1 MVGSST
7 SLHPISQ
14 TMMEARAGLGLF
26 QPGCSQV
33 HSCLRPVSPHLLPSK
48 RALGRT
54 IPTSSRLSEVKVMC
68 ATGHEWDGA
77 ASTLAVVTKEP
88 RTLSTRHAR
97 CVLRHHATLLTQ
109 PTTTTTLKFPSLLQ
123 MQRKGRATI
132 CPKRQNQGPRR
143 QTQMNDAQ
151 LFSSRSS
158 PENCREALQIPPPSI
173 SLFIL

>member
-88 RTLSTRHAR
+88 RALSTRHAR
-97 CVLRHHATLLTQ
+97 CFETPRHSAHPAHHHPPQAPITAPNAKKGKSNHLPKTAESRTQ
-109 PTTTTTLKFPSLLQ
+109 
-123 MQRKGRATI
+123 
-132 CPKRQNQGPRR
+132 
-143 QTQMNDAQ
+143 
-151 LFSSRSS
+151 
-158 PENCREALQIPPPSI
+158 EADPDE
-173 SLFIL
+173 